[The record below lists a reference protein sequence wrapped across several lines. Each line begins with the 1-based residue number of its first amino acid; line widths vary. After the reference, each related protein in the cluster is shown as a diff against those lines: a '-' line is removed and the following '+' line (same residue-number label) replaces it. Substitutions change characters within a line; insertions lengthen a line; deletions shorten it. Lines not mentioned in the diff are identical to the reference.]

1 MPRFDLRGST
11 ALVTGAT
18 RGLGRHFA
26 SVLAA
31 AGARVAVSGRRL
43 DVAEAVAAE
52 LDGEAIGVAL
62 EVTEPPSIKAAF
74 DVAEERLGPVG
85 ILVNNAGVL
94 IAKPALQHGPGDWR
108 QVVGTDLD
116 GAFYV
121 LREGARRMAARGQGG
136 AIVNIGSV
144 SGERGGDMVPSYA
157 AAKAGLHQLTKV
169 MAMELAPQGIRVNAL
184 APGYVQTDMS
194 AVFLAS
200 ERGRSALARVPMGRP
215 AELSELDGA
224 LLLLASPAGSYLTGV
239 VLPVD
244 GGALVSVL

>member
-1 MPRFDLRGST
+1 MPNFDLSGSA

-26 SVLAA
+26 AVLAA
-31 AGARVAVSGRRL
+31 AGASVTVAGRQL
-43 DVAEAVAAE
+43 DAAEAVAE
-52 LDGEAIGVAL
+52 TLDGKAIGVAL
-62 EVTEPPSIKAAF
+62 EVTEPTSIRAAF
-74 DVAEERLGPVG
+74 EVAEARLGPIG
-85 ILVNNAGVL
+85 IVVNNAGML
-94 IAKPALQHGPGDWR
+94 IAKPALQHGPEEWR

-121 LREGARRMAARGQGG
+121 LREGARRMAARGLGG
-136 AIVNIGSV
+136 VIVNIGSI

-184 APGYVQTDMS
+184 APGYVDTDMS

-200 ERGRSALARVPMGRP
+200 ERGRTALGRVPMGRP
-215 AELSELDGA
+215 ADLSELDGA
-224 LLLLASPAGSYLTGV
+224 LLLLASPAGSYITGI